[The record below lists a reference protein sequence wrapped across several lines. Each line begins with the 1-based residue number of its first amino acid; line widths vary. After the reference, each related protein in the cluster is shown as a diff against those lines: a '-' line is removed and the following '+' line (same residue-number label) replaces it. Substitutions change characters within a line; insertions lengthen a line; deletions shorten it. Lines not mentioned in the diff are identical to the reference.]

1 MKFRNIVEMYH
12 EKLDMSSEL
21 PKKVQDLEQNNR
33 SLSANDVRSIST
45 FDGWIRNVFN

>member
-33 SLSANDVRSIST
+33 SLSANDVRSIVHSN
-45 FDGWIRNVFN
+45 F